1 MNVIGAWKKRMSS
14 RLKKK
19 NVKPL
24 EKNEKLRLN
33 KTNVELTKRTSRLK
47 KRMLKLKNECQ
58 CWIKGVLNL
67 KNEGRM

>member
-47 KRMLKLKNECQ
+47 NEC
-58 CWIKGVLNL
+58 WSWKTNANV
-67 KNEGRM
+67 E